1 MRKRVQSMAVRCV
14 NAWRLISV
22 GVALLIMLISS
33 IGVLAWNVSQSTK
46 LAKEATGSYLMA
58 LQKTGHLQIGSLE
71 KTNENAKN
79 ETIKK
84 AEFNIGVKILEQVVA
99 SKVEGVS
106 TLAKMQQAALA
117 AQKGQTT
124 KALALWNAIQ
134 TNHAVASPL
143 RDMASFLWCQQQID
157 TGDPAVLRS
166 RLFVLLNKGKAW
178 QGLVTESL
186 ALLDIREGHRDAAL
200 KKLTSLMTLDN
211 VSDDVRKRAQTM
223 IQALNAPPAG

>member
-117 AQKGQTT
+117 AQEGQTT
-124 KALALWNAIQ
+124 KALALWNAVQI
-134 TNHAVASPL
+134 NHAVAPPL